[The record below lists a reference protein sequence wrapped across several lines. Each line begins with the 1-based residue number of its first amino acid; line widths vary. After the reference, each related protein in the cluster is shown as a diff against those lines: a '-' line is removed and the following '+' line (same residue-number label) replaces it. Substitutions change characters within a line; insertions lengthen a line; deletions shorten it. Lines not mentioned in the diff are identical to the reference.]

1 MTLSWTDAIA
11 MEPYADLG
19 SYQEP
24 AGFDVDFFSPDQKS
38 SFSWSDMNDAGLL
51 DKDMGYN
58 FLDQYSNPV
67 KGIAAGSGSGSML
80 DSAENEDGGIEK
92 ITDGLYLYNP
102 GKFAANYAAGM
113 QGGGASAGKPSTG
126 DKLKGAAIGAISGF
140 AKGGPVGAGIG
151 ALTGFLCDM
160 RFKTNVSPLETTDVN
175 DDLAEMAFFVK
186 GLRECA

>member
-38 SFSWSDMNDAGLL
+38 SFSWSDMKDAGLL
-51 DKDMGYN
+51 DKHMGYN
-58 FLDQYSNPV
+58 FLDQYSNPI
-67 KGIAAGSGSGSML
+67 KGIAAGSGSGSGSML
-80 DSAENEDGGIEK
+80 DDNQDGGIEK

-102 GKFAANYAAGM
+102 GKFTENYVNQM
-113 QGGGASAGKPSTG
+113 QGGG
-126 DKLKGAAIGAISGF
+126 
-140 AKGGPVGAGIG
+140 GGSSKSSGIG
-151 ALTGFLCDM
+151 NTIKNAAVSFGVKALLGGLCDM
-160 RFKTNVSPLETTDVN
+160 RFKTDVSPLETTEVN
-175 DDLAEMAFFVK
+175 NDLAEIAFFVK

>member
-11 MEPYADLG
+11 MEPYSDIG

-58 FLDQYSNPV
+58 FLNQFSNPI
-67 KGIAAGSGSGSML
+67 KGITTGSGSGSGSML
-80 DSAENEDGGIEK
+80 DNTDEGGIEK

-102 GKFAANYAAGM
+102 GKFTANDVNQM
-113 QGGGASAGKPSTG
+113 QEGASAGKPSTG
-126 DKLKGAAIGAISGF
+126 DKVKSAAINAAMGF
-140 AKGGPVGAGIG
+140 ATGGPVGAGIG
-151 ALTGFLCDM
+151 I
-160 RFKTNVSPLETTDVN
+160 
-175 DDLAEMAFFVK
+175 VK
-186 GLRECA
+186 SLFG

>member
-113 QGGGASAGKPSTG
+113 QGGGSSKSGGVG
-126 DKLKGAAIGAISGF
+126 DMVKSAAISFGTKAL
-140 AKGGPVGAGIG
+140 IG
-151 ALTGFLCDM
+151 ALCDM
-160 RFKTNVSPLETTDVN
+160 RFKTDVSLLETTDVN

>member
-11 MEPYADLG
+11 MEPYSDIG

-58 FLDQYSNPV
+58 FLNQFSNPI
-67 KGIAAGSGSGSML
+67 KGITTGSGSGSGSML
-80 DSAENEDGGIEK
+80 DNTDEGGIEK

-102 GKFAANYAAGM
+102 GKFTANYVNQM
-113 QGGGASAGKPSTG
+113 QEGASAGKPSTG
-126 DKLKGAAIGAISGF
+126 DKVKSAAINAAMGF
-140 AKGGPVGAGIG
+140 ATGGPVGAGIG
-151 ALTGFLCDM
+151 I
-160 RFKTNVSPLETTDVN
+160 
-175 DDLAEMAFFVK
+175 VK
-186 GLRECA
+186 SLFG

>member
-11 MEPYADLG
+11 MEPYSDIG

-58 FLDQYSNPV
+58 FLNQFSNPI
-67 KGIAAGSGSGSML
+67 KGITTGSGSGSGSML
-80 DSAENEDGGIEK
+80 DNTDEGGIEK

-102 GKFAANYAAGM
+102 GKFTANYVNQM
-113 QGGGASAGKPSTG
+113 QGGGGGESSKSGGIGNMVKN
-126 DKLKGAAIGAISGF
+126 AAISFGTKALLGA
-140 AKGGPVGAGIG
+140 
-151 ALTGFLCDM
+151 LCDM
-160 RFKTNVSPLETTDVN
+160 RLKTNVSPLETTDVN

>member
-38 SFSWSDMNDAGLL
+38 SFSWKDMNDAGLL
-51 DKDMGYN
+51 DKDN
-58 FLDQYSNPV
+58 FLGQYSNPI
-67 KGIAAGSGSGSML
+67 KGIAANLGSGSGSGSGSML
-80 DSAENEDGGIEK
+80 DNNEEGGIEK

-102 GKFAANYAAGM
+102 GKFVANYAAGM
-113 QGGGASAGKPSTG
+113 QGGGS
-126 DKLKGAAIGAISGF
+126 
-140 AKGGPVGAGIG
+140 KGGGIG
-151 ALTGFLCDM
+151 DTIKNAAVSFGVKALLGGLCDM
-160 RFKTNVSPLETTDVN
+160 RFKTDVSPLETTEVN
-175 DDLAEMAFFVK
+175 NDLAEIAFFVK

>member
-11 MEPYADLG
+11 MEPYADIG

-58 FLDQYSNPV
+58 FLNQFSNPI
-67 KGIAAGSGSGSML
+67 KGITTGSGSGSGSML
-80 DSAENEDGGIEK
+80 DNTDEGGIEK

-102 GKFAANYAAGM
+102 GKFTANYVNQM
-113 QGGGASAGKPSTG
+113 QGGASAGKPSTG
-126 DKLKGAAIGAISGF
+126 DKVKSAAINAAMGF
-140 AKGGPVGAGIG
+140 ATGGPVGAGIG
-151 ALTGFLCDM
+151 I
-160 RFKTNVSPLETTDVN
+160 
-175 DDLAEMAFFVK
+175 VK
-186 GLRECA
+186 SLFG

>member
-24 AGFDVDFFSPDQKS
+24 AGFDVDFFSPNQKS
-38 SFSWSDMNDAGLL
+38 SFSWSDMKDAGLL
-51 DKDMGYN
+51 DQDMGYN
-58 FLDQYSNPV
+58 FLNQYSNPI

-113 QGGGASAGKPSTG
+113 QGGASAGKPSTG
-126 DKLKGAAIGAISGF
+126 DKLKGAAIGAATGF
-140 AKGGPVGAGIG
+140 ATGGPAGAIVGG
-151 ALTGFLCDM
+151 L
-160 RFKTNVSPLETTDVN
+160 
-175 DDLAEMAFFVK
+175 K
-186 GLRECA
+186 GLFG

>member
-24 AGFDVDFFSPDQKS
+24 AGFDVDFFSPNQKS

-58 FLDQYSNPV
+58 FLNQYSNPF
-67 KGIAAGSGSGSML
+67 KGVATNSGSGSSSGSGSML
-80 DSAENEDGGIEK
+80 DNADEGGIEK

-102 GKFAANYAAGM
+102 GKFTANYVNQM
-113 QGGGASAGKPSTG
+113 QGSGSGSGSSKSGGVGNMIKN
-126 DKLKGAAIGAISGF
+126 AAISFGTKAL
-140 AKGGPVGAGIG
+140 IG
-151 ALTGFLCDM
+151 ALCDM
-160 RFKTNVSPLETTDVN
+160 RFKTDVLPLETTDVN

>member
-58 FLDQYSNPV
+58 FLNQYSNPF
-67 KGIAAGSGSGSML
+67 KGVATNSGSGSGSGSGSML
-80 DSAENEDGGIEK
+80 DNDEEGGIEK
-92 ITDGLYLYNP
+92 ITDSLYLYNP
-102 GKFAANYAAGM
+102 GKFTANYVNQM
-113 QGGGASAGKPSTG
+113 QGSGSGSSKSGGGVG
-126 DKLKGAAIGAISGF
+126 DMVKNAAISFGTKAL
-140 AKGGPVGAGIG
+140 IG
-151 ALTGFLCDM
+151 ALCDM
-160 RFKTNVSPLETTDVN
+160 RFKTDVLPLETTDVN